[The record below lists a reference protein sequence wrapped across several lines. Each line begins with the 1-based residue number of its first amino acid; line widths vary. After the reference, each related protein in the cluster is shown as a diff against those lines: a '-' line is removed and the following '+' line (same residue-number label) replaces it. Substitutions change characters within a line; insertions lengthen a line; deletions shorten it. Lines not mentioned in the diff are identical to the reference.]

1 MTLGWWRCNKW
12 MLVAALMAALV
23 ALMSIAAEVSAQ
35 RRQRAAPVPIPNPE
49 RPAAE
54 QKSSEQQS
62 ASPATKAEVRETVQ
76 ADVSTRRVAV
86 TASFSGTEVVVF
98 GAVDNSKQ
106 TSAEAGLY
114 DVVIVLVG
122 TPSRLVARRKAN
134 VAGMWMN
141 VQSLVF
147 DSVPSYYAI
156 VSTRP
161 LDEIASPDVLKAYDI
176 GFDHVRMTLSSGSF
190 SGPPTK
196 QIKEFRDAVVRIKQ
210 KERLYQQEEY
220 GVAFI
225 GRSLFR
231 ASVDLPANV
240 TVGPFDTRVFL
251 FRDGELLSQY
261 TARLNLE
268 REGVEEILHGFAL
281 RLPFL
286 YGLATVALAVS
297 AGLLATAVFRRGAH

>member
-1 MTLGWWRCNKW
+1 MTMDWRRRNGR
-12 MLVAALMAALV
+12 MVLTALLLALI

-35 RRQRAAPVPIPNPE
+35 RRQRSAPVPEPNPE
-49 RPAAE
+49 RPAVE
-54 QKSSEQQS
+54 QKSSEPQPS
-62 ASPATKAEVRETVQ
+62 NTPVKAEMRETVQ

-86 TASFSGTEVVVF
+86 TASFSGTEIVVF
-98 GAVDNSKQ
+98 GAVDNSRQ

-134 VAGMWMN
+134 VAGMWIN

-196 QIKEFRDAVVRIKQ
+196 QIKEFRDFVVRIKQ
-210 KERLYQQEEY
+210 RDGLYQQEEY

-268 REGVEEILHGFAL
+268 REGMEEILHGFAL
-281 RLPFL
+281 RLPLL
-286 YGLATVALAVS
+286 YGLATVLLAVS
-297 AGLLATAVFRRGAH
+297 AGLLATALFRKGAH

>member
-1 MTLGWWRCNKW
+1 MTRSWWRCNRW
-12 MLVAALMAALV
+12 MLVTALLAALV
-23 ALMSIAAEVSAQ
+23 ALMSIAADVSAQ
-35 RRQRAAPVPIPNPE
+35 RRQRSAPVPVPNPE

-54 QKSSEQQS
+54 QKSSDQQA
-62 ASPATKAEVRETVQ
+62 ASPAATPEVRETVQ

-86 TASFSGTEVVVF
+86 TANFSGTEIVVF
-98 GAVDNSKQ
+98 GAVDNSRQ
-106 TSAEAGLY
+106 TSAEA
-114 DVVIVLVG
+114 G

-231 ASVDLPANV
+231 ATVDLPANV

-268 REGVEEILHGFAL
+268 REGVEEVLHGFAL
-281 RLPFL
+281 RRPLL

-297 AGLLATAVFRRGAH
+297 AGLLATAVFRKGAH

>member
-1 MTLGWWRCNKW
+1 MTLGWRRCDKW
-12 MLVAALMAALV
+12 KIGTALLAGLVVLASV
-23 ALMSIAAEVSAQ
+23 AVDVSAQ
-35 RRQRAAPVPIPNPE
+35 RRQRSAPVPVPNPE

-54 QKSSEQQS
+54 QKSSEPQVT
-62 ASPATKAEVRETVQ
+62 SPAPKAEVRETVQ

-86 TASFSGTEVVVF
+86 TTNFSGTEIVVF
-98 GAVDNSKQ
+98 GAVDNSRQ

-156 VSTRP
+156 ISTRP

-196 QIKEFRDAVVRIKQ
+196 QIKEFRDSVVRIKQ
-210 KERLYQQEEY
+210 KEGLYQQEEY

-231 ASVDLPANV
+231 ATVDLPANV

-268 REGVEEILHGFAL
+268 REGVEEVLHGFAL
-281 RLPFL
+281 RLPLL

-297 AGLLATAVFRRGAH
+297 AGLLATAMFRKGAH